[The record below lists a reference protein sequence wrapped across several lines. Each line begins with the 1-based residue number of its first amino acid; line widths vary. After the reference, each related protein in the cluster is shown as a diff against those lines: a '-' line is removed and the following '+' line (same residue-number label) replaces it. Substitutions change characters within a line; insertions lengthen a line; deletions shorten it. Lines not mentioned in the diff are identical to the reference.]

1 MQAQTACLAR
11 QKGGRRRLLPPSIP
25 DDGLNPP
32 YVARIDMSKV
42 LIVAEHLDGKLNAA
56 TARCVSA
63 AQALQPEAIDVVVLA
78 ADPAAVAAQAA
89 QIAGVTRVLAL
100 ADAADAHAIAQVQ
113 APQVAQLAAGYTHV
127 FGPSTTFGKD
137 LMPCVAALLGV
148 AQVSDVMAVEGS
160 HVFKRPIYAG
170 NAIVTVQAPADR
182 TVVATIRTASWPEA
196 AGGGTAAVEPAQLD
210 AALPTHTRYV
220 GLAAGNSDRPDLQG
234 ARRVVSGGRGVGS
247 AENFRII
254 YDLADKLGAAVGASR
269 AAVDAGY
276 VSSELQV
283 GQTGKIIAP
292 ELYIAVGIS
301 GAIQHLTGIKDAG
314 TIVAINKDPESP
326 IFEVADI
333 GLVGD
338 LFKLLPELQQAL

>member
-1 MQAQTACLAR
+1 
-11 QKGGRRRLLPPSIP
+11 
-25 DDGLNPP
+25 
-32 YVARIDMSKV
+32 MSKV
-42 LIVAEHLDGKLNAA
+42 LIVAEHLDGKLNAS
-56 TARCVSA
+56 TAKCVSA
-63 AQALQPEAIDVVVLA
+63 AQALNPEAIDVVVLA
-78 ADPAAVAAQAA
+78 AEPAAVAAEAA
-89 QIAGVTRVLAL
+89 QIAGVAKVLAV
-100 ADAADAHAIAQVQ
+100 ANAANANAVAQVL
-113 APQVAQLAAGYTHV
+113 APQVAKLATEYTHV

-170 NAIVTVQAPADR
+170 NAIVTVEAPAGHA
-182 TVVATIRTASWPEA
+182 VVATVRAASWPEA
-196 AGGGTAAVEPAQLD
+196 ARGGNAGIEPITVD
-210 AALPTHTRYV
+210 AALPAHTRFV
-220 GLAAGNSDRPDLQG
+220 GLAAGKSDRPDLQS

-247 AENFRII
+247 KENFRII

-276 VSSELQV
+276 VPNELQV

-292 ELYIAVGIS
+292 ELYVAVGIS

-314 TIVAINKDPESP
+314 TIVAINKDGEAP

-338 LFKLLPELQQAL
+338 LFKLLPELEAALAG